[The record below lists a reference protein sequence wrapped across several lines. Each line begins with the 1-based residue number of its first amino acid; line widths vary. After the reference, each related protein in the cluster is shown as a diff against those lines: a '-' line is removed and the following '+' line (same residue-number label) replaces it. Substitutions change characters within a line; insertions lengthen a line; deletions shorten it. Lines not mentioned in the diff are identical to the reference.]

1 MKKIIAVL
9 LIIFI
14 LSTIIPVSADEYLPP
29 PILLGDIDGDYT
41 ITTNDALL
49 ILRYVLTGVNSSP
62 HPGFPDGQADI
73 NYDGII
79 DTLDALMLLRI
90 AMGLTTF

>member
-1 MKKIIAVL
+1 MECPRCGTKTNSWPCPNCGFPVVR
-9 LIIFI
+9 I
-14 LSTIIPVSADEYLPP
+14 LRDV
-29 PILLGDIDGDYT
+29 DGDCNIT
-41 ITTNDALL
+41 INDALL